1 MLSAP
6 TQRTTTLTDHQVDL
20 DKIDD
25 DIDYYKK
32 RIKFLQQDIPNM
44 ELHMQFADEDSK
56 KYIRVYINWARS
68 EIERYNQKI
77 KDLPVP

>member
-6 TQRTTTLTDHQVDL
+6 TQRTTNLTHHEVDYK
-20 DKIDD
+20 KIDD

-32 RIKFLQQDIPNM
+32 RIKFLQQDIPKM
-44 ELHMQFADEDSK
+44 EWQMQFQDEDSK
-56 KYIRVYINWARS
+56 KYFTVYIKWARN

-77 KDLPVP
+77 KNLPIP